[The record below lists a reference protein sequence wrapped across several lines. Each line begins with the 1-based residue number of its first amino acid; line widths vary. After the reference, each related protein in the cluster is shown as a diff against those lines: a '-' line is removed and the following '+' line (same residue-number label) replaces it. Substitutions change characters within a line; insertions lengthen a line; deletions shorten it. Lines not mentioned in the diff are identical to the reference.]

1 MNGARA
7 ISTLPVPNKAPVGR
21 TPFYRKVASELVTR
35 IRAGEFASDG
45 AIPTEAQLEKEFG
58 VSRITIRLA
67 MKELRATGLVVT
79 QQGRGSFVWDAQ
91 DAWGHAVEVA
101 VQADRLGFETIW
113 LFDHLHTRL
122 EAKDDMLFESFTSL
136 SALAALTH
144 HVRIGHAVACTAW
157 RNPGDHHRDDR
168 HDGCDLGWSDDPGR
182 RCGMEA

>member
-1 MNGARA
+1 
-7 ISTLPVPNKAPVGR
+7 
-21 TPFYRKVASELVTR
+21 
-35 IRAGEFASDG
+35 
-45 AIPTEAQLEKEFG
+45 
-58 VSRITIRLA
+58 

-113 LFDHLHTRL
+113 LFDHLNTRL

-136 SALAALTH
+136 SALATLTH

-157 RNPGDHHRDDR
+157 RNPAITTEMIATMDVISGGRMILGVGAGWKPDEWEAYGSRFPPARGRLAILGDYLQVRSS
-168 HDGCDLGWSDDPGR
+168 GCS
-182 RCGMEA
+182 